1 MKPKF
6 SGNNSLIEASKWLE
20 FEEDLRTLTL
30 DPYRLWLEW
39 PIYTNKSGTQVRV
52 AIFTEKPHQNLQGN
66 IYGGTAK
73 GNF

>member
-30 DPYRLWLEW
+30 DPYRLWLE
-39 PIYTNKSGTQVRV
+39 
-52 AIFTEKPHQNLQGN
+52 
-66 IYGGTAK
+66 
-73 GNF
+73 